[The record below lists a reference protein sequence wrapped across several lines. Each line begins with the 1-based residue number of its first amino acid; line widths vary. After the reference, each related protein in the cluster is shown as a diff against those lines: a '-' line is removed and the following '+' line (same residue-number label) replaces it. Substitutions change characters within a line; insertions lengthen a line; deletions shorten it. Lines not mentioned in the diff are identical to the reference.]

1 MKAVTCSLPFILPA
15 LASILFPM
23 SPHERAI
30 IRDFPARL
38 TSERLE
44 FRAPTPNDAEFMNPA
59 ILASMPSLQ
68 PWMSWAKTPPSMD
81 ETRLYCRRALLE
93 WHDRESLDYR
103 LFLDDKFVGNCAVH
117 TINWDVPFA
126 QLGYWLHIEHQGKG
140 LMIEAVER
148 LMQFA
153 FEELKLV
160 RLEIRCNA
168 RNAASAGV
176 AVRAGFEKEA
186 HLRKCY
192 RSANGTLNDAL
203 VFAKVDE
210 IAI

>member
-1 MKAVTCSLPFILPA
+1 
-15 LASILFPM
+15 M

-30 IRDFPARL
+30 IRDFPTRL
-38 TSERLE
+38 YSERLE
-44 FRAPTPNDAEFMNPA
+44 FRAPTPDDAIFMNPA
-59 ILASMPSLQ
+59 ITASMSSLQ

-103 LFLDDKFVGNCAVH
+103 LFLGENFVGNCAVH
-117 TINWDVPFA
+117 TINWDLPGA
-126 QLGYWLHIEHQGKG
+126 QLGYWLHNDYQRQG
-140 LMIEAVER
+140 LMNEAVGR
-148 LMQFA
+148 LTQFA
-153 FEELKLV
+153 FDELKLV

-176 AVRAGFEKEA
+176 AARASFSKEA

-192 RSANGTLNDAL
+192 RSADGTLNDAL
-203 VFAKVDE
+203 VFAKITDAE
-210 IAI
+210 PTK